1 MKKTE
6 LLTDWKFEKDDGKS
20 AFRSFAGGDHSIPVT
35 IPYDAMIRE
44 KRDPKCPSGAESG
57 FYPGGKYI
65 YSRYFTADYPHVQIH
80 FDGVYGRTRVYCN
93 DLLMAD
99 HRYGYDGFDV
109 DVSACLRKENILRV
123 EVDNSLQPDS
133 RWYTGSGIYRNVY
146 FLTGGNVYIENS
158 EVKVKVQSLSSEIAL
173 LSFRIPITVQSPRDY
188 SCEIDIVK
196 EGQTVSH
203 FVQKIDSPDP
213 GKEVLSMI
221 VPVEHP
227 VLWDPEHP
235 FLYTIRIALP
245 GLDEVSFPFGIRTVS
260 IDPVRGFVLNGHQIK
275 LRGACI
281 HHDNGIIGAETFY
294 EAEFYRCRRLKEAG
308 FNAIRSA
315 HHPMSEEMLLA
326 CDRLG
331 MLVMDELCD
340 VWTRHKN
347 PFDVADVFL
356 SESDLWIRHMVE
368 KDYNHPCVVLY
379 SVGNEIGEAGT
390 VQGERICRHLCE
402 KFRELDDTRF
412 TTNALNG
419 LNCAGYRLKKI
430 LSDVSEHFENSD
442 RNSGQEN
449 SISAM
454 NQFMSLMSGEKGKF
468 FATHPL
474 VTEALQLCEQ
484 STDVVGLN
492 YLSDRYELEQSINP
506 TKAVLGT
513 ETYPG
518 QIESLWK
525 TVMRC
530 PHVIGDFTWAGY
542 DYIGEAGV
550 GIYHY
555 DGTENFSSVYPERL
569 AYIGDIDLI
578 GSRRPISY
586 YREIVYG
593 LRKEPYITVG
603 NMDHSG
609 EQPSM
614 TAWMWR
620 DCESDWTWPSKEGKL
635 AEVDVYSASSE
646 VELLLN
652 GNSLGRKPCGKD
664 NHFLASYQI
673 PYEPGTLTAI
683 SYEENSETG
692 RFCIIT
698 AGRPA
703 ALKMEKVTVNEKH
716 LVLIKVSVV
725 DEAGTINRH
734 SDLILN
740 AVVTGAK
747 IEAFGSGAPFGEE
760 AYCTS
765 SSTTFHGQA
774 LLAVRLNQEKASV
787 RITSAGLPDARM
799 EINV

>member
-6 LLTDWKFEKDDGKS
+6 LLTDWRFEKDDGQS
-20 AFRSFAGGDHSIPVT
+20 ALRSFAGEDRSISIT

-44 KRDPKCPSGAESG
+44 TRDPQCPSGAESG

-65 YSRYFTADYPHVQIH
+65 YTKRFTANDSHVQVH

-93 DLLMAD
+93 DLLLAE

-109 DVSACLRKENILRV
+109 DLSACLREENILRV

-146 FLTGGNVYIENS
+146 LLTGGDIYINNS

-173 LSFRIPITVQSPRDY
+173 LSLFIPIIVNNPRNY
-188 SCEIDIVK
+188 TCEIDI
-196 EGQTVSH
+196 EQDG
-203 FVQKIDSPDP
+203 QKITHFAQKVDMPNP
-213 GKEVLSMI
+213 GKEILSML
-221 VPVEHP
+221 VPVKQP
-227 VLWDPEHP
+227 VLWSMDHP
-235 FLYTIRIALP
+235 FLYTIRITLP

-260 IDPVRGFVLNGHQIK
+260 IDPVRGFVLNGDPIK

-294 EAEFYRCRRLKEAG
+294 EAEFYRCKCLKEAG

-340 VWTRHKN
+340 MWTRHKN
-347 PFDVADVFL
+347 PYDVADVFL
-356 SESDLWIRHMVE
+356 SESDLWIKHMVD

-390 VQGERICRHLCE
+390 IQGERICRHLCE
-402 KFRELDDTRF
+402 RFRELDDTRF

-430 LSDVSEHFENSD
+430 LSDVD
-442 RNSGQEN
+442 RNFNNEDRNDGQDN
-449 SISAM
+449 SVSAM
-454 NQFMSLMSGEKGKF
+454 NRFMSLMYGEKGKF

-484 STDVVGLN
+484 TVDVIGLN
-492 YLSDRYELEQSINP
+492 YLLDRYELEKNINP
-506 TKAVLGT
+506 TKAVIGT

-525 TVMRC
+525 AVVRW

-578 GSRRPISY
+578 GTRRPISY

-603 NMDHSG
+603 NMNHPG
-609 EQPSM
+609 EHPSM

-620 DCESDWTWPSKEGKL
+620 DCEADWTWPSKEGEMAK
-635 AEVDVYSASSE
+635 VDVYSASNE
-646 VELLLN
+646 VELVLN
-652 GNSLGRKPCGKD
+652 GHSLGKKSCGRE
-664 NHFLASYQI
+664 NHFLASYLI

-683 SYEENSETG
+683 SYNEGAEDG
-692 RFCIIT
+692 RFSIIT
-698 AGRPA
+698 ADKPA
-703 ALKMEKVTVNEKH
+703 ALKMEKVTENETH
-716 LVLIKVSVV
+716 LVLIKVSAV
-725 DEAGTINRH
+725 DKDGILNRH
-734 SDLILN
+734 CDLRLH
-740 AVVTGAK
+740 AEVTGAQ
-747 IEAFGSGAPFGEE
+747 IEAFGSGNPSGEE
-760 AYCTS
+760 AYCTHDT
-765 SSTTFHGQA
+765 TTFHGQA
-774 LLAVRLNQEKASV
+774 LLAIRLVKKAASI
-787 RITSAGLPDARM
+787 RITSAGLPDSNM
-799 EINV
+799 EIGV